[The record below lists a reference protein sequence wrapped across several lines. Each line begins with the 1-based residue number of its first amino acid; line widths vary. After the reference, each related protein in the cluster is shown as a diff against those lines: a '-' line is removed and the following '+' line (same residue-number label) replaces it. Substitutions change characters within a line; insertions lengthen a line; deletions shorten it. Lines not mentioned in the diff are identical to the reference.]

1 MTPSRWAEWLK
12 TWLEQHP
19 LKEPPESFQQGYAQ
33 DVMRR
38 IRLTQ
43 PPTTVSRWVARPRAA
58 LALGVAAAFALLL
71 AIQVGRAPRQL
82 VQASG
87 PQGAVGV
94 SVAPAPVATPLDQAW
109 ELLAAFNAD
118 AELADLVA
126 PAGTASDL
134 EDELIQLAEEL
145 PDDRD
150 QVWIEDTYELLQ
162 ELGEAPGDVAPL
174 EQELSEEEL
183 LDEMNWLEAVEQDLA
198 AS

>member
-1 MTPSRWAEWLK
+1 
-12 TWLEQHP
+12 
-19 LKEPPESFQQGYAQ
+19 
-33 DVMRR
+33 
-38 IRLTQ
+38 
-43 PPTTVSRWVARPRAA
+43 
-58 LALGVAAAFALLL
+58 
-71 AIQVGRAPRQL
+71 
-82 VQASG
+82 
-87 PQGAVGV
+87 
-94 SVAPAPVATPLDQAW
+94 
-109 ELLAAFNAD
+109 LAAFNAD